1 MRWSTLYA
9 VLSGPKDNLHAKKAF
24 SICLR
29 NNVIYIRKEEKMIII
44 LIILF
49 VILASNAA
57 KKESILNDSDL
68 AAPHYIKLRA
78 SIEMFVFAIIV
89 ACINYFIDNKILNF
103 IVFWIFTF
111 VAIKVIISSIMSIY
125 ALVKIVKDAVNEDIA
140 NQEIAESKALT
151 VGYILSN
158 ALIAVYCIY
167 LVVLLY

>member
-1 MRWSTLYA
+1 
-9 VLSGPKDNLHAKKAF
+9 
-24 SICLR
+24 
-29 NNVIYIRKEEKMIII
+29 MIII

-68 AAPHYIKLRA
+68 ASPHYIKLKA

-89 ACINYFIDNKILNF
+89 SCINCFIDNKILNS

-111 VAIKVIISSIMSIY
+111 VAIKVIISSVMSIY
-125 ALVKIVKDAVNEDIA
+125 ALVKIIKDAVNEDIA